1 MRNLFGGLDVV
12 EGEYEDVIV
21 NENDVEL
28 FFEEPKE
35 IVTRDEQTTDNPIE
49 IYLKEMGAF
58 PLLTRKGEVDV
69 AKRAEAG
76 KEKIF
81 KVIFSTPF
89 AVGRVLTSA
98 KELKKNNLSI
108 TDILANSEDLSESK
122 EKKAAELFL
131 KDVRS
136 IERLNSRRMILFNEL
151 HNKKIKSVET
161 KLIRSKLEESKN
173 IIIKKLSEL
182 NLNHAFTEKIVLD
195 FRAFAEMYNKIS
207 RSEKPSKDD
216 KAKLLE
222 IEFSLGMN
230 KTGIMNSLVQINEG
244 EAEVSKANNILIEAN
259 LRLVVSIA
267 KKYICKGLNLSDLMQ
282 EGNIGLMKAVTRF
295 DYKRGYKFSTYATWW
310 IRQSI
315 TRALADQSR
324 TIRIP
329 VHMIESMNKLARVSK
344 NLVQEL
350 GREPH
355 AEELA
360 KAMDLPLGKIRT
372 ILKICKEPVS
382 LETPMGKEEDSLLGD
397 FIEDKSAHS
406 PLELVLNDELKV
418 QMRKALGTLS
428 YRESEIL
435 KKRFGLESD
444 GSLTLE
450 EVGEAFNVTRERVR
464 QIEVSALK
472 KLRHPG
478 RNKYLSG
485 FIKDVFVERFNNIE
499 GNMI

>member
-1 MRNLFGGLDVV
+1 MRNQFVELDVID
-12 EGEYEDVIV
+12 GEDDDIIAGD
-21 NENDVEL
+21 NDIVEL
-28 FFEEPKE
+28 FHEEAKE
-35 IVTRDEQTTDNPIE
+35 TVIKDEQTTDNPIE
-49 IYLKEMGAF
+49 IYLKEMGAY

-81 KVIFSTPF
+81 NVIFSTPF

-98 KELKKNNLSI
+98 KELKKGNLSI
-108 TDILANSEDLSESK
+108 TDILAGCEDLPESK
-122 EKKAAELFL
+122 EKKSVELFL
-131 KDVRS
+131 KNVRS
-136 IERLNSRRMILFNEL
+136 IERLNSRRMILFSEF
-151 HNKKIKSVET
+151 HNKKTKSVEL
-161 KLIRSKLEESKN
+161 KLIRSKLDESKN
-173 IIIKKLSEL
+173 TIIRKLTDL
-182 NLNHAFTEKIVLD
+182 NFNHTFTERIVQD
-195 FRAFAEMYNKIS
+195 FRLFADSYKEIS
-207 RSEKPSKDD
+207 GRERVGKED
-216 KAKLLE
+216 KKKLLE

-230 KTGIMNSLVQINEG
+230 KSGIMKSLVSIDEG
-244 EAEVSKANNILIEAN
+244 EAEVSKANNTLIEAN

-282 EGNIGLMKAVTRF
+282 EGNIGLMKAVARF

-360 KAMDLPLGKIRT
+360 TALNLPLSKIRT

-397 FIEDKSAHS
+397 FIEDKAAHS

-418 QMRKALGTLS
+418 QIRKALNTLS

-444 GSLTLE
+444 DSLTLE
-450 EVGEAFNVTRERVR
+450 EVGEAFNVTRERIR

-472 KLRHPG
+472 KLRQPG

-485 FIKDVFVERFNNIE
+485 FINEVFTERLNHME
-499 GNMI
+499 L

>member
-1 MRNLFGGLDVV
+1 MGNQFGELDVIEGEYDDVV
-12 EGEYEDVIV
+12 E
-21 NENDVEL
+21 NDNDADL

-35 IVTRDEQTTDNPIE
+35 IITRDEQTTDNPIE

-81 KVIFSTPF
+81 KVIFATPF
-89 AVGRVLTSA
+89 AAGRVLASA
-98 KELKKNNLSI
+98 KELKKNDILI
-108 TDILANSEDLSESK
+108 TDILAGCEDLPKSK
-122 EKKAAELFL
+122 EKMAVELFL
-131 KDVRS
+131 KNVRS
-136 IERLNSRRMILFNEL
+136 IERLNSRRIILFNEL
-151 HNKKIKSVET
+151 HNKKTKSVET
-161 KLIRSKLEESKN
+161 RLIRSKLDESKN
-173 IIIKKLSEL
+173 TIIRKLSEL
-182 NLNHAFTEKIVLD
+182 NFNNTFTEKIVQD
-195 FRAFAEMYNKIS
+195 FRAFAERYNEIS
-207 RSEKPSKDD
+207 GKEKADKDD
-216 KAKLLE
+216 KKKLLE

-230 KTGIMNSLVQINEG
+230 KAGIMNALISIDEG
-244 EAEVSKANNILIEAN
+244 EAEVSKANNILVEAN

-310 IRQSI
+310 IRQAI

-329 VHMIESMNKLARVSK
+329 VHMIESMNKLSRVSK

-397 FIEDKSAHS
+397 FIEDKASHS

-418 QMRKALGTLS
+418 QMRKALNTLS
-428 YRESEIL
+428 FREAEIL

-450 EVGEAFNVTRERVR
+450 EVGEAFNVTRERIR

-485 FIKDVFVERFNNIE
+485 FINEVFTERFNQME
-499 GNMI
+499 GSMI